1 METHTLNLSEFEDI
15 INMLSRFSQCRM
27 YSIID
32 RLANA
37 TSRGAIYTSL
47 YEAVRM
53 AEAAIQK
60 EDRLLCDKPKEVKA
74 YVASREALMKLLN
87 ISDDRILV
95 DIAKKI
101 AIASLTPRRKED
113 KKEGV

>member
-1 METHTLNLSEFEDI
+1 MVSQTLNLDEFEDI

-37 TSRGAIYTSL
+37 TSRGAVYTSL

-53 AEAAIQK
+53 AEAAVQR
-60 EDRLLCDKPKEVKA
+60 EDKLLCDRPREVKA
-74 YVASREALMKLLN
+74 YLAPRETIMKLLN
-87 ISDDRILV
+87 ISDDKILIE
-95 DIAKKI
+95 IAKKI
-101 AIASLTPRRKED
+101 AIASLTPRRRGDKE
-113 KKEGV
+113 EGV